1 MISGENLLDLTKY
14 LGAGIS
20 MGMAAIGASIGIG
33 QAGSEACAST
43 SEQPRGYSEIFRT
56 MLIGQAVTESAAV
69 FALVISLLLIFV
81 HLPGANFEGAA
92 ARLATGICMGF
103 GAISSG
109 LGAGFVNAEA
119 VRGVGRRP
127 DVSTNMTIT
136 MLLGQSVAQSS
147 AIFALIIAFVI
158 AFSGGVGVSI
168 VRVCAVLSAGICMGF
183 GAIGPGIGCGVAGA
197 YSCYGMACRLKE
209 RPVIIRTML
218 LGQAVS
224 QSTAIY
230 SLVIAFMLLF
240 VAV

>member
-1 MISGENLLDLTKY
+1 MISSENLLDMAKFM
-14 LGAGIS
+14 GAGIS
-20 MGMAAIGASIGIG
+20 MGMAAIGASIGVG
-33 QAGSEACAST
+33 QAGSVACAST

-81 HLPGANFEGAA
+81 HLPGSNFEGAA
-92 ARLATGICMGF
+92 ARLAAGICMGF

-136 MLLGQSVAQSS
+136 MLLAQSVAQSS
-147 AIFALIIAFVI
+147 AIFALIIAFVL
-158 AFSGGVGVSI
+158 AFRGVDGSNI
-168 VRVCAVLSAGICMGF
+168 VKVCAILGAGTCMGF
-183 GAIGPGIGCGVAGA
+183 GAIGPGIGSGIAGA
-197 YSCYGMACRLKE
+197 YSCYATACRLKQ